1 MGRLHQYREQKK
13 RAAEG
18 RRKNGHH
25 GNGRKQ
31 IAHETLSA
39 LIRFEKRRT

>member
-13 RAAEG
+13 RAAES

-31 IAHETLSA
+31 IAHESLPA
-39 LIRFEKRRT
+39 LIRSKKRKT